1 LPYLLGNR
9 MKKQLKPK
17 KGQFNLRIE
26 SEFQTRLAELGASCG
41 FASGNQFVIEAMRR
55 YADILAEAISQENA
69 EIEKVKQQ
77 QRERLRAKIQSSRR

>member
-1 LPYLLGNR
+1 

-41 FASGNQFVIEAMRR
+41 FVSGNQFVIEAMRR

-69 EIEKVKQQ
+69 EIEKVKHQ
-77 QRERLRAKIQSSRR
+77 QRERLLAKIQSSRR